1 VKQNFNLEV
10 LCLVLANGVN
20 KLAIAAVLIA
30 LPAAAGSEA
39 STTSSHHTSST
50 ASKSHLKRTS
60 LRQKRVRGQKAIDA
74 TRVREIQSALIR
86 EHYMDGQPT
95 GTWDPRTKA
104 AMTKYQGD
112 NGWQTKKVPDSRA
125 IIKLGLGP
133 DRADLINP
141 NTAFVMPLP
150 SGKGGAAQQAT
161 QPQQ

>member
-1 VKQNFNLEV
+1 MKQNFNLEV
-10 LCLVLANGVN
+10 LCLVLVNGVN
-20 KLAIAAVLIA
+20 KLAIAAILIA

-39 STTSSHHTSST
+39 STTSSHHASPSV
-50 ASKSHLKRTS
+50 SKSHLQRTS
-60 LRQKRVRGQKAIDA
+60 ARNKHVRGQKAIDP

-95 GTWDPRTKA
+95 GAWDARTKA

-150 SGKGGAAQQAT
+150 SGKGGAAQQTT